1 LRFKNSK
8 RCVQFPSCCVARHPH
23 ARLLCPAWYLWVAC
37 PLRAPSPSMIRTY
50 GPVSPQINK
59 PRNRKDGILSAGAR
73 AACSAAT
80 TGTDCARYCGHPA
93 PCRRTASAMRGPVSF
108 VRLDV
113 SWPAPPSRDECISSF
128 PIAATRNFD
137 SPFHAVA
144 DERVSRLLSW
154 YNAVPAE
161 RLSIALRPRAHTA
174 ISHPQTTI
182 VRDPS
187 VC

>member
-1 LRFKNSK
+1 
-8 RCVQFPSCCVARHPH
+8 
-23 ARLLCPAWYLWVAC
+23 
-37 PLRAPSPSMIRTY
+37 
-50 GPVSPQINK
+50 
-59 PRNRKDGILSAGAR
+59 
-73 AACSAAT
+73 
-80 TGTDCARYCGHPA
+80 
-93 PCRRTASAMRGPVSF
+93 MRGPVSF

-187 VC
+187 VCQEITMLHVHSLACKLFAHD